1 MRRTIEHINRNIG
14 ALYKVL
20 SLIVMEITME
30 NLVSMAVEILELDDQ
45 YDQDQIGEEYDIL
58 LDVVNEYWWE
68 NAQDVDLDNLYEE
81 VLRRAEEVYSE
92 RQKANQ

>member
-1 MRRTIEHINRNIG
+1 
-14 ALYKVL
+14 
-20 SLIVMEITME
+20 MEITME